1 MNKTEITVIAV
12 AVAAIIAVT
21 ALTAYANIYT
31 PYRYPEYL
39 SNQPYGQGGMMGGW
53 MGGMMGGGMG
63 GGMMG
68 GNPNQ
73 NYQQTPNQTQ
83 QNYGPGMMGG
93 MMGGGSGGMMSGG
106 MMGGGGMMSG
116 YYSKVPT
123 VLTHDKAIQVA
134 KNYLASLNN
143 SSLVIG
149 EFEEYS
155 YNFYVSI
162 VEKSTG
168 RGVLEALIDRSTGS
182 LNPEPQSMMWSTK
195 FSVNGGMMGGY
206 QRSVGEMTVK
216 SEEALKIAQD
226 YLNVFYPGTKADAD
240 EIVAFYGYYTI
251 MTTLNGADYGMLSIN
266 GYTGAIWYHT
276 WHGMFITDVKI
287 S

>member
-1 MNKTEITVIAV
+1 MDKNKITVIAI
-12 AVAAIIAVT
+12 AVTAIIAVT
-21 ALTAYANIYT
+21 LLTAYANIYT
-31 PYRYPEYL
+31 PNRYPEYL
-39 SNQPYGQGGMMGGW
+39 SNQPYGQE
-53 MGGMMGGGMG
+53 GMMGGGG
-63 GGMMG
+63 GVMMG

-83 QNYGPGMMGG
+83 QNNNQGMMSGG
-93 MMGGGSGGMMSGG
+93 MMGGGSGGMMGGG
-106 MMGGGGMMSG
+106 MMGG
-116 YYSKVPT
+116 YYSKVPN

-134 KNYLASLNN
+134 KSYLASLNN

-168 RGVLEALIDRSTGS
+168 RGVLELLIDRSTGS
-182 LNPEPQSMMWSTK
+182 LYPEPQSMMWSMK
-195 FSVNGGMMGGY
+195 FSVGGGMMGSY
-206 QRSVGEMTVK
+206 QRSVGDMTVK

-226 YLNVFYPGTKADAD
+226 YLNVFYPGTKAGAE

-276 WHGMFITDVKI
+276 WHGMFITDVTI